1 LYSPKWGI
9 DIKKL
14 TSSEIAE
21 KHAEVI
27 RLINTGG
34 VYGGYDAILYLMGR
48 GTADLLAKNIYVKA
62 RPLPAPGSSLTL
74 SALPVKRAARDWDD
88 DSRVTTAS
96 VIEVGR
102 KKTRS

>member
-21 KHAEVI
+21 KHVEVI
-27 RLINTGG
+27 CLINTGG
-34 VYGGYDAILYLMGR
+34 VYGGYDTILYLMGR

-62 RPLPAPGSSLTL
+62 
-74 SALPVKRAARDWDD
+74 
-88 DSRVTTAS
+88 
-96 VIEVGR
+96 
-102 KKTRS
+102 